1 MGKVIREYR
10 LDIDYCACMVAIA
23 LYRHGVD
30 NDNIGTQFSAETLSE
45 ELNLLPYSD
54 GPNFNVNPLGLKHG
68 FQMFGAYL
76 KNVGI
81 NTVPMFSE
89 DLYLEAFFQL
99 DSCQRSTEVK
109 FSTFTNPSEDDS
121 EATLLSAVM
130 SIRDLILKKA
140 RYPVSSH
147 PSPSSVFGA
156 LYYSTIVKMNQP
168 KPIPKIITRKSPS
181 QLSIRAISNSADK
194 IITSAECSYGEEHSL
209 FYLES
214 AVRKATKRKLKQI
227 MNTNDND
234 EKDEEENSE
243 KSDDENDDNDEHL
256 PNLGEEEI
264 LFDPRVLLALSN
276 IPAKYV
282 IYSQDDKKN
291 VTALYNIV
299 KVVVDERDYKNAKIV
314 AALNTKQILEGKS
327 YYANLSARTI
337 MRWVTTENVVSAK
350 PGRKISEDF
359 ENEVWGN
366 LMLCIFEKND
376 LQVCE
381 CFNCILNHCH
391 NVISIIFQILNYSG
405 ER

>member
-23 LYRHGVD
+23 LCRHRVD

-45 ELNLLPYSD
+45 ELNLLPFSN

-81 NTVPMFSE
+81 ATVPMFAE

-99 DSCQRSTEVK
+99 ESCQRSTEVK
-109 FSTFTNPSEDDS
+109 FNTFTNPSEDDS

-140 RYPVSSH
+140 RYPISSH

-181 QLSIRAISNSADK
+181 RLSNRAISNSADK
-194 IITSAECSYGEEHSL
+194 LIASAECSFGEKHSL

-214 AVRKATKRKLKQI
+214 AVRQATKRKRKRI
-227 MNTNDND
+227 INNNDND
-234 EKDEEENSE
+234 ENNEVEYE
-243 KSDDENDDNDEHL
+243 ENDDNEEHL
-256 PNLGEEEI
+256 HNLGEEEI
-264 LFDPRVLLALSN
+264 LLDPRVLLELST

-291 VTALYNIV
+291 VTALYNVI
-299 KVVVDERDYKNAKIV
+299 KVVADERDYKNVNLV
-314 AALNTKQILEGKS
+314 AAATTKQILEGKS
-327 YYANLSARTI
+327 YYANLSTRTI
-337 MRWVTTENVVSAK
+337 MRWVSTENTVSAR

-376 LQVCE
+376 VQVCNKLH
-381 CFNCILNHCH
+381 CKLKYYHDLIL
-391 NVISIIFQILNYSG
+391 IIFQILNYTG